1 MFMISFD
8 ELVITDIRKPTVV
21 HSQKGACYKMENRQ
35 YFGVCFSMSG
45 QITYT
50 MNGKKY
56 ISRPDNAILV
66 PQGCSYCRVTDSEGL
81 FPLINFFCSGLDLK
95 EIAVLPLDNPQDF
108 IRRFRTLQQLFLRN
122 ESRMKIYGTFYE
134 LLDSLVSPNE
144 QNSDRLTCV
153 EKYIEEHIQDPT
165 LSNVEL
171 AKCLGISEV
180 YLRKQFQTHYR
191 VTPKQYILDIRIRK
205 AKQLLV
211 DTPFTVT
218 AIAEECG
225 FSSVYHFCRSFR
237 QRTGKTPTQY
247 AAENRTYQI

>member
-1 MFMISFD
+1 
-8 ELVITDIRKPTVV
+8 
-21 HSQKGACYKMENRQ
+21 MENRQ
-35 YFGVCFSMSG
+35 YFGVCFSMSR
-45 QITYT
+45 QNTNT
-50 MNGKKY
+50 LNGKRYVSK
-56 ISRPDNAILV
+56 PDNAILV
-66 PQGCSYCRVTDSEGL
+66 PRGCSYCRVTDSEGR
-81 FPLINFFCSGLDLK
+81 FPLINFSCSGLDLR
-95 EIAVLPLDNPQDF
+95 EIAVLPLDDSQDF
-108 IRRFRTLQQLFLRN
+108 IQRFRTLQQMFLRN
-122 ESRMKIYGTFYE
+122 ESRMKIYSSFYE
-134 LLDSLVSPNE
+134 LLDCLAAPNE
-144 QNSDRLTCV
+144 QNSDRLTFV

-165 LSNVEL
+165 LSNMEL

-191 VTPKQYILDIRIRK
+191 VTPKQYILDIRVRK

>member
-1 MFMISFD
+1 MISFD

-21 HSQKGACYKMENRQ
+21 HSPKGACYKMENRQ
-35 YFGVCFSMSG
+35 CFGVCFSMSG

-50 MNGKKY
+50 MNGKRY
-56 ISRPDNAILV
+56 VGRPDNAIIV
-66 PQGCSYCRVTDSEGL
+66 PQGCSYCRVTDSEGR
-81 FPLINFFCSGLDLK
+81 FPLINFYCSGLDLE

-108 IRRFRTLQQLFLRN
+108 IQRFRTLQQLFLRN
-122 ESRMKIYGTFYE
+122 ESRMKIYSTFYE
-134 LLDSLVSPNE
+134 LLNSLESLNE
-144 QNSDRLTCV
+144 QNSDRLTFV
-153 EKYIEEHIQDPT
+153 EKYIEEHIQAPT

-191 VTPKQYILDIRIRK
+191 VTPKQYILDVRICK

-247 AAENRTYQI
+247 AVENRTYQI

>member
-1 MFMISFD
+1 MISFD
-8 ELVITDIRKPTVV
+8 ELVITDIRNPKIVY
-21 HSQKGACYKMENRQ
+21 SQKGDCYKMENRQ
-35 YFGVCFSMSG
+35 YFGVCFSING

-66 PQGCSYCRVTDSEGL
+66 PRGCSYCRVTDSEGQ
-81 FPLINFFCSGLDLK
+81 FPLINFFCSGLDLT
-95 EIAVLPLDNPQDF
+95 EIAVIPLDNPQDF
-108 IRRFRTLQQLFLRN
+108 IRRFRTMQQMFLRN
-122 ESRMKIYGTFYE
+122 ESRMKIYSTFYE

-144 QNSDRLTCV
+144 QSSDQLTRV

>member
-1 MFMISFD
+1 
-8 ELVITDIRKPTVV
+8 
-21 HSQKGACYKMENRQ
+21 
-35 YFGVCFSMSG
+35 MSG

-50 MNGKKY
+50 MNGKTY
-56 ISRPDNAILV
+56 VSRPDNAIIV
-66 PQGCSYCRVTDSEGL
+66 PQGCSYCRVTDSEGR
-81 FPLINFFCSGLDLK
+81 FPLVNFFCSGLDLK
-95 EIAVLPLDNPQDF
+95 EIAVLPLDTPQNF
-108 IRRFRTLQQLFLRN
+108 IQRFRTLQQLFLRN
-122 ESRMKIYGTFYE
+122 ESRMKIYSTFYE
-134 LLDSLVSPNE
+134 LLDRLVSPNE
-144 QNSDRLTCV
+144 QNSDRLTFV
-153 EKYIEEHIQDPT
+153 AEYIEEHIQDPT

-180 YLRKQFQTHYR
+180 YLRKQFQAHYR

-205 AKQLLV
+205 AKQMLV

-247 AAENRTYQI
+247 AAENRTHQI

>member
-21 HSQKGACYKMENRQ
+21 YSTKGSRYEMENRK

-50 MNGKKY
+50 MNGKRYVSK
-56 ISRPDNAILV
+56 PDNAIIV
-66 PQGCSYCRVTDSEGL
+66 PRGCSYCRVTDSEGR
-81 FPLINFFCSGLDLK
+81 FPLINFSCSGLDIK

-108 IRRFRTLQQLFLRN
+108 IQRFRTLQQMFLGN
-122 ESRMKIYGTFYE
+122 ESRMKIYSGFYE
-134 LLDSLVSPNE
+134 LLDSLLSHNE
-144 QNSDRLTCV
+144 QNLDRLTFV
-153 EKYIEEHIQDPT
+153 VKYIEEHIQDPN
-165 LSNVEL
+165 LSNEEL

-205 AKQLLV
+205 AKQLLI
-211 DTPFTVT
+211 DTPFAIA

-225 FSSVYHFCRSFR
+225 FSSAYHFCRCFK

-247 AAENRTYQI
+247 ASANRSYEI

>member
-1 MFMISFD
+1 MISFD
-8 ELVITDIRKPTVV
+8 ELIVTGIRQPVVV
-21 HSQKGACYKMENRQ
+21 HSKKGTQFEMRNRQ
-35 YFGVCFSMSG
+35 YFGVCFSTKG

-50 MNGKKY
+50 MNEKTY
-56 ISRPDNAILV
+56 VSNPDNAILV
-66 PQGCSYCRVTDSEGL
+66 PQGCSYCRVTDSEGQ
-81 FPLINFFCSGLDLK
+81 FPLINFYCSGLEDLK
-95 EIAVLPLDNPQDF
+95 EIVVIPLIDPQDGIQYF
-108 IRRFRTLQQLFLRN
+108 KTLQRLFLRN
-122 ESRMKIYGTFYE
+122 ESRMKIYSTFYE
-134 LLDSLVSPNE
+134 LLDLLISPYKQDSE
-144 QNSDRLTCV
+144 RLTLV
-153 EKYIEEHIQDPT
+153 VKYIEEHIQDPN

-171 AKCLGISEV
+171 AKHLGISEV

-191 VTPKQYILDIRIRK
+191 VTPKQYILDVRIRK
-205 AKQLLV
+205 AKQLLI

>member
-1 MFMISFD
+1 M
-8 ELVITDIRKPTVV
+8 
-21 HSQKGACYKMENRQ
+21 
-35 YFGVCFSMSG
+35 
-45 QITYT
+45 
-50 MNGKKY
+50 
-56 ISRPDNAILV
+56 
-66 PQGCSYCRVTDSEGL
+66 
-81 FPLINFFCSGLDLK
+81 
-95 EIAVLPLDNPQDF
+95 DNPQDF
-108 IRRFRTLQQLFLRN
+108 IQRFRNLQQLFLRN
-122 ESRMKIYGTFYE
+122 ESRMKIYSTFYE

-144 QNSDRLTCV
+144 QNSDRQTFAV
-153 EKYIEEHIQDPT
+153 KYIEEHIQDPT

-180 YLRKQFQTHYR
+180 YLRKQFQAHYR
-191 VTPKQYILDIRIRK
+191 VTPKQYILDVRIRK
-205 AKQLLV
+205 AKQLLI